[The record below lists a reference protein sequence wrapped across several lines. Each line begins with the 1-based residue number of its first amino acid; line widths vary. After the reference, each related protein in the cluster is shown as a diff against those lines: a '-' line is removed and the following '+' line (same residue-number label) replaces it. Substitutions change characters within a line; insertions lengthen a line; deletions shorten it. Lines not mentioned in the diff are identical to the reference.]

1 MRLSNKVEKLSERV
15 NEVSRKVEADARK
28 GPRQWFGFEPPQHS
42 YDTRD
47 VRFDHVGR
55 HAWRYFCYLQMT
67 GIELDEYMAISVW
80 NTANGYPLVSY
91 GVSPELRSQAE
102 TFHKRN
108 QELEMTVQARAE
120 ELDRRDPE
128 AYPRWKEFYRQLEES
143 EEATDEP
150 VGPVDDSLAGRIRSM
165 WGWTLQVLETYR
177 KQGGI

>member
-1 MRLSNKVEKLSERV
+1 MTKSEVEKLSERV
-15 NEVSRKVEADARK
+15 AAVDRQLETSSRE
-28 GPRQWFGFEPPQHS
+28 GPPEWFGFHAPVHS
-42 YDTRD
+42 YDPPN
-47 VRFDHVGR
+47 VRWDILNR